1 MHRITFA
8 TMSSYLNELNES
20 QLEAVEFFKG
30 PMMIIAGPGSGKT
43 RVLTYRIAHLMDKHR
58 VDPFNILALTFTN
71 KAAKNMR
78 HRIET
83 VFGGEARNLWMGTF
97 HSVFARILRFEADKI
112 GYPTNFSIYDTTD
125 SKSLIKTIVKER
137 MLNADYYKPNVV
149 FNRISAAKNKL
160 VSAYQY
166 LQTPQYAAEDEAS
179 GKPKLGE
186 IYRIYAE
193 RCFRAGAMDFDDLL
207 MKMHELLVK
216 NPEVLYKYQNRFQY
230 LMVDEFQDTNM
241 AQYQIVKLLSAIN
254 ENIGVVGDDAQS
266 IYAFR
271 GASISNILNFQKDYP
286 DLATFKLEQN
296 YRSTKSI
303 VTAANTI
310 ISNNKSQLEKTIWT
324 DNGKGDPL
332 KLFVA
337 ASDNE
342 EGRLIADN
350 IQEERLRNHF
360 MNSDFAIL
368 YRTNAQSRAFEESLR
383 KRNIPY
389 RVFGGLSF
397 YQRKEVKDLIAY
409 LRLTVN
415 HYDEEAL
422 RRIINYPTR
431 GIGKTTIE
439 KISLIAAETQR
450 PFWDIIEHIQL
461 HGFNKRVIT
470 AVSRFVVMIKSFA
483 IMLDKKDAY
492 DIANHIGQSTN
503 IIKELY
509 KDKSVEGLSRYENI
523 QELLNSIKE
532 YVDTRNRDSQDS
544 SDSSLGTYLQEI
556 TLLTD
561 ADNEDED
568 KDRVSLMTVH
578 AAKGL
583 EFPVVYV
590 VGMEEELFPS
600 RLSVSSRD
608 ELEEERRLFYV
619 AVTRA
624 EKKVVMSHAQ
634 CRYRFGNLYYP
645 EPSRFL
651 DEISELDIKVI
662 GHTGFRTTPRATS
675 PWGNGGASQSTATS
689 TKRHL
694 APIKKKLP
702 KVVIN
707 PNFKAEDTSGLKE
720 GNKVEHQ
727 KFGKGMVHS
736 VEGTGKNRIATIE
749 FHGFGR
755 KRILLQFAML
765 QILE

>member
-1 MHRITFA
+1 MSLQVNDLGVTKLKKRRHRITFA
-8 TMSSYLNELNES
+8 IMSAYLNELNES

-43 RVLTYRIAHLMDKHR
+43 RVLTYRIAHLMDKHG
-58 VDPFNILALTFTN
+58 VDPFHILALTFTN

-83 VFGGEARNLWMGTF
+83 LFGGEARNLWMGTF
-97 HSVFARILRFEADKI
+97 HSVFARILRSEADKI
-112 GYPTNFSIYDTTD
+112 GYPRNFSIYDTTD
-125 SKSLIKTIVKER
+125 SKSLIKTIVKEQ
-137 MLNADYYKPNVV
+137 MLNSDYYKPNVV

-166 LQTPQYAAEDEAS
+166 IQTPQYASEDEAS
-179 GKPKLGE
+179 GKPKMGE
-186 IYRIYAE
+186 VYRLYAD
-193 RCFRAGAMDFDDLL
+193 RCFKAGAMDFDDLL

-241 AQYQIVKLLSAIN
+241 AQYQIVKLLSAIH

-324 DNGKGDPL
+324 DNAKGEPL

-368 YRTNAQSRAFEESLR
+368 YRTNAQSRSFEESLR

-422 RRIINYPTR
+422 RRVINYPTR

-439 KISLIAAETQR
+439 KISLIAAETDR
-450 PFWDIIEHIQL
+450 PFWDVIEHIQL
-461 HGFNKRVIT
+461 HGFNKRVNT
-470 AVSRFVVMIKSFA
+470 CVERFVVMIKSYA
-483 IMLDKKDAY
+483 TMLNKKDAY
-492 DIANHIGQSTN
+492 EIANHVGQSTN
-503 IIKELY
+503 LIKELY

-600 RLSVSSRD
+600 RLSVSSRE

-634 CRYRFGNLYYP
+634 CRYKFGNLYYP

-651 DEISELDIKVI
+651 DEISALDIKVI
-662 GHTGFRTTPRATS
+662 GHTGFRSTPRSTS
-675 PWGNGGASQSTATS
+675 PWGNGSSAQSQFQGRRYQR
-689 TKRHL
+689 TKRG
-694 APIKKKLP
+694 
-702 KVVIN
+702 
-707 PNFKAEDTSGLKE
+707 E
-720 GNKVEHQ
+720 
-727 KFGKGMVHS
+727 
-736 VEGTGKNRIATIE
+736 
-749 FHGFGR
+749 
-755 KRILLQFAML
+755 
-765 QILE
+765 